1 MRRFSIILIQAL
13 VVALRL
19 DVYISIFLTIKYWDK
34 MYVLFCY
41 CVEIY
46 FVAFKLVF

>member
-1 MRRFSIILIQAL
+1 MGRFSIILSQAL

-19 DVYISIFLTIKYWDK
+19 GIYISIFLTIEYWDK

-41 CVEIY
+41 CVEVY
-46 FVAFKLVF
+46 FLAFKLV